1 MHSLSTSNS
10 HLSTG
15 IMKMEKQLLP
25 PSLYT
30 GMDEIDK

>member
-1 MHSLSTSNS
+1 MHSLSKSNS

-25 PSLYT
+25 SSLYA